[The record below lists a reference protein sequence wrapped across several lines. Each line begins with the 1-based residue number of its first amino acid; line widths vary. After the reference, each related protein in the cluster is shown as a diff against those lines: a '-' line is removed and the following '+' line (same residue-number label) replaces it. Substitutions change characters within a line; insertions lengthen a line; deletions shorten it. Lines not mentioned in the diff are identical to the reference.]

1 MENPFKTLLEQQAEV
16 IKQLELL
23 TSQLPNN
30 NKDQDEVLEMDG
42 ICELLKVTPITI
54 YRKVKSGKIP
64 HMKRGRKLLFS
75 RNDILNWLKDSS
87 NF

>member
-30 NKDQDEVLEMDG
+30 NKDEVLEMDG
-42 ICELLKVTPITI
+42 ICKLLKVTPITI